1 VTEEFNIQGK
11 QTSFYKY
18 CPGTFGYT
26 LVVWMF
32 LKKHSTLFLKVQHS
46 RRGLAKLLEGACP
59 NCLKFFMKFFHVPI
73 GILKRKI

>member
-1 VTEEFNIQGK
+1 MEEFNTQAK

-18 CPGTFGYT
+18 CPGNFGYT

-32 LKKHSTLFLKVQHS
+32 LKKHSTLFLRVQHS
-46 RRGLAKLLEGACP
+46 SGWLAKLLEGSCT
-59 NCLKFFMKFFHVPI
+59 NCLKIFMKFFHVPI